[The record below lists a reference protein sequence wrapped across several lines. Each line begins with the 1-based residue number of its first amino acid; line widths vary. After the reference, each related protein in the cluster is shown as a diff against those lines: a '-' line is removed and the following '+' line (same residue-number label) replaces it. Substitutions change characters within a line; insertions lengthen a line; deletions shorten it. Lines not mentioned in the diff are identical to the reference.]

1 MNKKKNITDMTRK
14 KGNMC
19 TNCGVRHSAPTGKKC
34 AYVKEVEDSTVKS
47 QGGTVSNGL
56 QASPQVLPNA
66 VDADRLAP
74 AVQVEERIDV
84 VERSVTQM
92 KTMMS
97 QVLRAVGVKET
108 DQELTESQVELS
120 SEDDGFVQVRSRRKK
135 KSNRTHKKHRRTHST
150 SASSVTSASKTEE
163 GNTKQ
168 YAQKRFLAKDV
179 KAKSVE
185 DILLIGVKSIEK
197 ALTEKCDPLPV
208 VRHVKFLAE
217 KATKRMFEPVAFI
230 KYDEAVR
237 KRVNETGITQF
248 RVIETDEVYSHLSI
262 ENTVKVT
269 GKSSTSVKGGRG
281 TTRAG
286 SNVNKS
292 NTHCIRFNNYDGG
305 CKGHCSYLHA
315 CYVCE
320 SKDHGKRDC
329 PKKVNK

>member
-1 MNKKKNITDMTRK
+1 MTRK

-19 TNCGVRHSAPTGKKC
+19 TKCGVRLSAPTGKKC
-34 AYVKEVEDSTVKS
+34 AFVEETENSTVKS
-47 QGGTVSNGL
+47 QVGAVSNGL
-56 QASPQVLPNA
+56 QVSPPVRPKA

-74 AVQVEERIDV
+74 AVHVDERMDV
-84 VERSVTQM
+84 VEKSVSQM

-97 QVLRAVGVKET
+97 QVLKAVGVKET
-108 DQELTESQVELS
+108 DQELTESQVEMS
-120 SEDDGFVQVRSRRKK
+120 SSDDGFVQVRSRRKK
-135 KSNRTHKKHRRTHST
+135 RSKRSHKKHRHARST
-150 SASSVTSASKTEE
+150 SASSVTSASEEDE

-237 KRVNETGITQF
+237 KRVNETGVSQF
-248 RVIETDEVYSHLSI
+248 GIIETDEVYSHFSI

-269 GKSSTSVKGGRG
+269 AKSSTFVKGGRG
-281 TTRAG
+281 TARAG
-286 SNVNKS
+286 ANVNKS
-292 NTHCIRFNNYDGG
+292 ETHCIRFNNYDGG
-305 CKGHCSYLHA
+305 CKGRCSYLHA

-320 SKDHGKRDC
+320 SKEHGKRDC

>member
-1 MNKKKNITDMTRK
+1 MTRK

-19 TNCGVRHSAPTGKKC
+19 TNCSVRHSAPTGKKC
-34 AYVKEVEDSTVKS
+34 AYVKETEATTVKS
-47 QGGTVSNGL
+47 QLGTVSNGL
-56 QASPQVLPNA
+56 QATPQVLPNA
-66 VDADRLAP
+66 VDADLPAP
-74 AVQVEERIDV
+74 AVQVEERMDV

-97 QVLRAVGVKET
+97 QVLLAVGVKET
-108 DQELTESQVELS
+108 DQELTESQVEVT

-135 KSNRTHKKHRRTHST
+135 KSKRSHKKHRRARST
-150 SASSVTSASKTEE
+150 SASSVTSASEEEE

-197 ALTEKCDPLPV
+197 ALTEKCDPLPDI
-208 VRHVKFLAE
+208 RHVKFLAE
-217 KATKRMFEPVAFI
+217 KAAKSMFEPVAFI

-237 KRVNETGITQF
+237 ERVNETGIAQF
-248 RVIETDEVYSHLSI
+248 GVIETDEVYSHFSI
-262 ENTVKVT
+262 ENTVKLT
-269 GKSSTSVKGGRG
+269 GKSSTFGKSGRG
-281 TTRAG
+281 TTHSGAT
-286 SNVNKS
+286 VNKGE
-292 NTHCIRFNNYDGG
+292 THCIRFNNYDGG
-305 CKGHCSYLHA
+305 CKGCCSHLHA
-315 CYVCE
+315 CYVWD

>member
-1 MNKKKNITDMTRK
+1 MTRK

-19 TNCGVRHSAPTGKKC
+19 TKCGVRHSAPTGKKC
-34 AYVKEVEDSTVKS
+34 AYVKETENSTLNS
-47 QGGTVSNGL
+47 QPGAVSNSI
-56 QASPQVLPNA
+56 QASPQDLPNA
-66 VDADRLAP
+66 VDADHLAP
-74 AVQVEERIDV
+74 AVEVQERMDE

-92 KTMMS
+92 KTMMF
-97 QVLRAVGVKET
+97 QVLLAVGVKET
-108 DQELTESQVELS
+108 DQELTESQVEPS
-120 SEDDGFVQVRSRRKK
+120 SGEDNFVQIRSRKK
-135 KSNRTHKKHRRTHST
+135 KKSKRSHKKTSRRTRST
-150 SASSVTSASKTEE
+150 SASSVTSASETEE

-197 ALTEKCDPLPV
+197 ALTDKCDPLPV

-237 KRVNETGITQF
+237 KRVNETGIAQF
-248 RVIETDEVYSHLSI
+248 GVIETDEVYSHFSI

-269 GKSSTSVKGGRG
+269 AKSSSFVKGGRG

-286 SNVNKS
+286 AGSNKS
-292 NTHCIRFNNYDGG
+292 EIHCIRFNNYTEG
-305 CKGHCSYLHA
+305 CKGRCGYMHA

-320 SKDHGKRDC
+320 SKEHGKREC
-329 PKKVNK
+329 TKKVNK

>member
-1 MNKKKNITDMTRK
+1 
-14 KGNMC
+14 MC
-19 TNCGVRHSAPTGKKC
+19 TKCGVRHSAPTGKKC
-34 AYVKEVEDSTVKS
+34 AYVKETENLTLKS
-47 QGGTVSNGL
+47 QQGAVSNGL
-56 QASPQVLPNA
+56 QASPQDLPNA
-66 VDADRLAP
+66 VDADRLTP
-74 AVQVEERIDV
+74 AVEVEERMDV

-97 QVLRAVGVKET
+97 QVLLAVGVKET
-108 DQELTESQVELS
+108 DQDLTESQVEGS
-120 SEDDGFVQVRSRRKK
+120 TEDDSFVQVRSRKKK
-135 KSNRTHKKHRRTHST
+135 KSKRTHKKKSRRTRST
-150 SASSVTSASKTEE
+150 SASSVTSGSESEE

-197 ALTEKCDPLPV
+197 AVTDKCDPLPV

-237 KRVNETGITQF
+237 KRVNETGIAQF
-248 RVIETDEVYSHLSI
+248 GVIETDEVYSHFSI

-269 GKSSTSVKGGRG
+269 AKSSTFVKGGRG
-281 TTRAG
+281 ARAG
-286 SNVNKS
+286 ASANKS
-292 NTHCIRFNNYDGG
+292 EIHCIRFNNYVDG
-305 CKGHCSYLHA
+305 CKGRCSYLHA

-320 SKDHGKRDC
+320 SKDHGKREC

>member
-1 MNKKKNITDMTRK
+1 MTRK

-19 TNCGVRHSAPTGKKC
+19 TKCGVRHSAPTGKKC
-34 AYVKEVEDSTVKS
+34 AYVKETENSTLNS
-47 QGGTVSNGL
+47 QPGAVSNGI
-56 QASPQVLPNA
+56 QASPQDLPNA
-66 VDADRLAP
+66 VDADHLAP
-74 AVQVEERIDV
+74 AVEVQERMDE

-97 QVLRAVGVKET
+97 QVLLAVGVKET
-108 DQELTESQVELS
+108 DQELTESQVEPS
-120 SEDDGFVQVRSRRKK
+120 SGEDNFVQVHSRKK
-135 KSNRTHKKHRRTHST
+135 KKSKRSHNKTSRRTRST
-150 SASSVTSASKTEE
+150 SASSVTSASETEE

-197 ALTEKCDPLPV
+197 ALTDKCDPLPV

-217 KATKRMFEPVAFI
+217 KATKHMFEPVAFI

-237 KRVNETGITQF
+237 KRVNETGIAQF
-248 RVIETDEVYSHLSI
+248 GVIETDEVYSHFSI

-269 GKSSTSVKGGRG
+269 AKSSTFVKGGRG

-286 SNVNKS
+286 AGSNKS
-292 NTHCIRFNNYDGG
+292 EIHCIRFNNYTEG
-305 CKGHCSYLHA
+305 CKGRCGYMHA

-320 SKDHGKRDC
+320 SKEHGKREC
-329 PKKVNK
+329 PKKSK

>member
-1 MNKKKNITDMTRK
+1 MTRK

-34 AYVKEVEDSTVKS
+34 AYVKETKVPAVKS
-47 QGGTVSNGL
+47 QLGAVSNGL

-66 VDADRLAP
+66 DDADLLAP
-74 AVQVEERIDV
+74 AVQVEERMDV
-84 VERSVTQM
+84 VERSITQM

-97 QVLRAVGVKET
+97 QVLLAVGVKET
-108 DQELTESQVELS
+108 DQELTESQVEMS
-120 SEDDGFVQVRSRRKK
+120 SGEDDFVQVRSRRKK
-135 KSNRTHKKHRRTHST
+135 KSKRSHKKHRRARST
-150 SASSVTSASKTEE
+150 SASSVTSASEEEE

-185 DILLIGVKSIEK
+185 DILLIGAKSIEK
-197 ALTEKCDPLPV
+197 ALTDKCDPLPV

-237 KRVNETGITQF
+237 KRVNETGISQF
-248 RVIETDEVYSHLSI
+248 GAIETDEVYSHFSI

-269 GKSSTSVKGGRG
+269 AKSSTFVKGG
-281 TTRAG
+281 
-286 SNVNKS
+286 
-292 NTHCIRFNNYDGG
+292 
-305 CKGHCSYLHA
+305 L
-315 CYVCE
+315 YV
-320 SKDHGKRDC
+320 
-329 PKKVNK
+329 

>member
-1 MNKKKNITDMTRK
+1 MTRK

-19 TNCGVRHSAPTGKKC
+19 TKCGVRHSAPTGKKC
-34 AYVKEVEDSTVKS
+34 AYVKETKSSTLNS
-47 QGGTVSNGL
+47 QPGAVSNGL
-56 QASPQVLPNA
+56 QASPQDLPNA

-74 AVQVEERIDV
+74 AVEVQERMDV

-97 QVLRAVGVKET
+97 QVLLAVGVKET
-108 DQELTESQVELS
+108 DQDLTESQVEPS
-120 SEDDGFVQVRSRRKK
+120 SGEDNFVQVRSRKK
-135 KSNRTHKKHRRTHST
+135 KSKRSHKKTSRRTRSM
-150 SASSVTSASKTEE
+150 SASSVTSASESEE

-197 ALTEKCDPLPV
+197 ALTDKCDPVPV
-208 VRHVKFLAE
+208 VRHEQFLAE
-217 KATKRMFEPVAFI
+217 KATKRMFEPVSFI

-237 KRVNETGITQF
+237 KRVNETGIAQF
-248 RVIETDEVYSHLSI
+248 GIIETNEVYSHFSI

-269 GKSSTSVKGGRG
+269 AKSSTFVKGGRG
-281 TTRAG
+281 TAQAGTG
-286 SNVNKS
+286 SNKS
-292 NTHCIRFNNYDGG
+292 EIHCIRFNNYTEG
-305 CKGHCSYLHA
+305 CKGRCGYLHA

-320 SKDHGKRDC
+320 SKEHGKRDC

>member
-1 MNKKKNITDMTRK
+1 MTRK

-19 TNCGVRHSAPTGKKC
+19 TKCGVRHSAPTGKKC
-34 AYVKEVEDSTVKS
+34 AYVKETENSTLNS
-47 QGGTVSNGL
+47 QQGAVSNGI
-56 QASPQVLPNA
+56 QASPQDLPNA
-66 VDADRLAP
+66 VDADHLAP
-74 AVQVEERIDV
+74 AVEVQERMDE

-97 QVLRAVGVKET
+97 QVLLAVGVKET
-108 DQELTESQVELS
+108 DQELTESQVEPS
-120 SEDDGFVQVRSRRKK
+120 SGEDNFVQVRSRKKK
-135 KSNRTHKKHRRTHST
+135 KSKRSHKKTSRRTRST
-150 SASSVTSASKTEE
+150 SASSVTSASETEE

-197 ALTEKCDPLPV
+197 ALTDKCDPLPV

-237 KRVNETGITQF
+237 KRVNETGIAQF
-248 RVIETDEVYSHLSI
+248 GVIETDEVYSHFSI

-269 GKSSTSVKGGRG
+269 AKSSSFVKGGRG

-286 SNVNKS
+286 AGSNKS
-292 NTHCIRFNNYDGG
+292 EIHCIRFNNYTEG
-305 CKGHCSYLHA
+305 CKGRCGYMHA

-320 SKDHGKRDC
+320 SKEHGKREC

>member
-1 MNKKKNITDMTRK
+1 MTRK

-34 AYVKEVEDSTVKS
+34 AYVKETENPIVNS
-47 QGGTVSNGL
+47 QPGAVSNGI
-56 QASPQVLPNA
+56 QASPQDLPNA

-74 AVQVEERIDV
+74 AVEVEERMDV

-97 QVLRAVGVKET
+97 QVLLAVGVKET
-108 DQELTESQVELS
+108 DQELTESQVEPS
-120 SEDDGFVQVRSRRKK
+120 SGDDNFVQVRSRRKK
-135 KSNRTHKKHRRTHST
+135 KKSKRSHKKHHRTRSM
-150 SASSVTSASKTEE
+150 SASSVTSASESEE

-197 ALTEKCDPLPV
+197 ALTDKCDPLPV

-237 KRVNETGITQF
+237 KRVNESGISQF
-248 RVIETDEVYSHLSI
+248 GIIETDEVYSHFSI

-269 GKSSTSVKGGRG
+269 AKSSTFVKGGRG
-281 TTRAG
+281 NSRAG
-286 SNVNKS
+286 ATVNKGE
-292 NTHCIRFNNYDGG
+292 THCIRFNNYDGG
-305 CKGHCSYLHA
+305 CKGRCSYLHA

-320 SKDHGKRDC
+320 SKEHGKRDC